1 MKYILLGLLCITIGL
16 TTSTNSYAQGPP
28 ITADKPIMLSSKTM
42 LVKSL
47 TEIRKTESA
56 TYLYAPIMYH
66 YVFKHNFLAAI
77 HLPLVGRYRQLDG
90 LDGNDTGFGDIK
102 LMAKYQFFRKDMT
115 RRTLR
120 MVIKGVQTFPT
131 GKDLGVVDFGVG
143 EFQTHLGWVT
153 GYETIK
159 HGLSHELSYHF
170 VPNHSDEIRQK
181 FGIGLPLLKPLYPVN
196 QLNLYFEYSGNYFID
211 HQSYELLYA
220 QGIQYAYRHFTFEA
234 AIQVPL
240 VQTAHKGHAGHI
252 HDAHKYSLFLGTRY
266 VF

>member
-1 MKYILLGLLCITIGL
+1 MKHTLYGLLCLCIVL
-16 TTSTNSYAQGPP
+16 VASTSTYAQGPP
-28 ITADKPIMLSSKTM
+28 ITSDKPIMLSSKTM
-42 LVKSL
+42 LIKSL
-47 TEIRKTESA
+47 TEIRKTESS
-56 TYLYAPIMYH
+56 TFFYAPIMYH
-66 YVFKHNFLAAI
+66 YVFKHNFLTAI
-77 HLPLVGRYRQLDG
+77 HVPLVGRYRPSDG
-90 LDGNDTGFGDIK
+90 LYTNHTGLGDIK

-159 HGLSHELSYHF
+159 HGISHELSYHF

-196 QLNLYFEYSGNYFID
+196 QLNLYFEYSGNYFLE
-211 HQSYELLYA
+211 HKSYELLYA

-240 VQTAHKGHAGHI
+240 VHTGGHAH
-252 HDAHKYSLFLGTRY
+252 HDDDKHQYSVFLGTRY